1 VLAHR
6 LDERDGAV
14 LLRLSQPSEV
24 AAVLNACEA
33 AGCVLDDVEVGRADL
48 EDVFLQIT
56 SDAGK
61 SQRVAA

>member
-1 VLAHR
+1 MLAHR
-6 LDERDGAV
+6 IEERDGAV
-14 LLRLSQPSEV
+14 LLRLSQPSDV

-56 SDAGK
+56 SDADR
-61 SQRVAA
+61 SPRVAA

>member
-1 VLAHR
+1 
-6 LDERDGAV
+6 
-14 LLRLSQPSEV
+14 V

-56 SDAGK
+56 SDAVK
-61 SQRVAA
+61 PQRVAA